1 MAPPLSTTSMLGM
14 LNKAKIDD
22 FVQTVNDH
30 MENNPKDE
38 ISALKVVSTV
48 ASFAFKNSLPP
59 AQSGDVISCLVKC
72 VAAVVSSGKED
83 VVKDTYIKL
92 YHVMARLVRQEQLHE
107 VVSFCPAF
115 LQLSGALVE
124 PTAVV
129 VSGEKLSYG
138 RHETFCWLFVRM
150 DL

>member
-22 FVQTVNDH
+22 FVHTVNDH

-48 ASFAFKNSLPP
+48 ASFAFKNDLPP
-59 AQSGDVISCLVKC
+59 AQSGEVITCLVKC
-72 VAAVVSSGKED
+72 VTAVTSSGKED
-83 VVKDTYIKL
+83 VVKETYSKL
-92 YHVMARLVRQEQLHE
+92 YHVMARLVRQEQLYE

-124 PTAVV
+124 PAVV
-129 VSGEKLSYG
+129 VVRGDNLSYG
-138 RHETFCWLFVRM
+138 RHKTVLTQHC
-150 DL
+150 

>member
-1 MAPPLSTTSMLGM
+1 MLGM

-48 ASFAFKNSLPP
+48 ASFAFKNDLPP
-59 AQSGDVISCLVKC
+59 AQSGEVITCLVKC
-72 VAAVVSSGKED
+72 VTAVTSSGKED
-83 VVKDTYIKL
+83 VVKDMYSKL

-124 PTAVV
+124 PSVV
-129 VSGEKLSYG
+129 V
-138 RHETFCWLFVRM
+138 VRG
-150 DL
+150 DNLLKTRYCLLTQQC